1 MSAPLVE
8 IAVDGGAGFGFG
20 HLSRSQTLASALRDA
35 GAIVRFDPR
44 SDAARRALAGQMKA
58 SDEPS
63 NAPASTSADI
73 LVLDLPYADDSA
85 ILAATAAG
93 QRVAVLDPLGEAPA
107 DLAIRTDPRPVPMAA
122 KRCEYGLA
130 FALIRREILEQAPRD
145 DGHVLICVGGS
156 DLGDLGV
163 EAAIKLAAAGDC
175 VILVRGP
182 MASPLADAPAGVDV
196 RISPPDLP
204 VLMAGCR
211 YAVTNAGT
219 TALECM
225 ALGKAV
231 HVLAQ
236 TEAERA
242 TAGHFLSEGL
252 ILGLGLE
259 TLERPDLH
267 AVARAG
273 AAGRASVDGLG
284 AARVAG
290 LILGLLELT

>member
-8 IAVDGGAGFGFG
+8 IAVDGGAGLGFG

-44 SDAARRALAGQMKA
+44 SDAARSALSAQPQAAEAARA
-58 SDEPS
+58 P
-63 NAPASTSADI
+63 ADI
-73 LVLDLPYADDSA
+73 LVVDLPYGDDA
-85 ILAATAAG
+85 MILVARAAG
-93 QRVAVLDPLGEAPA
+93 RRVAVLDPVGEAQA
-107 DLAIRTDPRPVPMAA
+107 DLAIRTDPRPIPMAA

-130 FALIRREILEQAPRD
+130 YALIRREILEQAPRD
-145 DGHVLICVGGS
+145 EGHVLICVGGS

-163 EAAIKLAAAGDC
+163 EAARKLAVTC
-175 VILVRGP
+175 ERVILVRGP
-182 MASPLADAPAGVDV
+182 MASPLHKALAGVDV
-196 RISPPDLP
+196 RVSPPDLP
-204 VLMAGCR
+204 ALMAGCR

-242 TAGHFLSEGL
+242 TAEHFLSEGL

-259 TLERPDLH
+259 TLARPDAH

-273 AAGRASVDGLG
+273 AAGRARVDGRG

-290 LILGLLELT
+290 LILGLLELTP